1 MCCKTSFGWF
11 FFIFAENR
19 FLFCVDNA
27 NAKVY
32 NCVNNLV
39 QKEIIMKRPIHLY
52 IFVALSTIASIL
64 RIQGTFFT
72 VFDEAKSREIFKG
85 IEVEGV
91 DNLVAM
97 AKDSAAFTSNLINKG
112 LVILLVILLA
122 ATIFFLFKKAN
133 ERASYAY
140 IAYLFGTLIY
150 FTYAY
155 IGSLQIAKQYQTT
168 DIYEAT
174 KSGALIN
181 YGFNIA
187 LFVIYFGVTAFFLF
201 RKPKETP
208 TVSQTSTDI

>member
-85 IEVEGV
+85 IEIEGV

-97 AKDSAAFTSNLINKG
+97 AKDSASFTTNFINKG

-133 ERASYAY
+133 ERASYVY

-155 IGSLQIAKQYQTT
+155 IGSLQISKQYQTA
-168 DIYEAT
+168 DIYQAT
-174 KSGALIN
+174 KSGALVG
-181 YGFNIA
+181 YGMNIV
-187 LFVIYFGVTAFFLF
+187 LFAIYFGLTVFFLLK
-201 RKPKETP
+201 KPKDTP
-208 TVSQTSTDI
+208 SVTQTSTDI

>member
-72 VFDEAKSREIFKG
+72 VFDEAKSREIFKR
-85 IEVEGV
+85 IEIEGV
-91 DNLVAM
+91 DNL
-97 AKDSAAFTSNLINKG
+97 
-112 LVILLVILLA
+112 
-122 ATIFFLFKKAN
+122 
-133 ERASYAY
+133 
-140 IAYLFGTLIY
+140 
-150 FTYAY
+150 
-155 IGSLQIAKQYQTT
+155 
-168 DIYEAT
+168 
-174 KSGALIN
+174 AL
-181 YGFNIA
+181 
-187 LFVIYFGVTAFFLF
+187 
-201 RKPKETP
+201 
-208 TVSQTSTDI
+208 

>member
-1 MCCKTSFGWF
+1 MCSKTSFGWF

-85 IEVEGV
+85 IEIEGV

-97 AKDSAAFTSNLINKG
+97 AKDSASFTTNFINNG
-112 LVILLVILLA
+112 LVILLFILLA
-122 ATIFFLFKKAN
+122 ATIFLLFKKAN
-133 ERASYAY
+133 ERASYVY

-155 IGSLQIAKQYQTT
+155 IGSLQISKQYQTA
-168 DIYEAT
+168 DIYQAT
-174 KSGALIN
+174 KSGALVG
-181 YGFNIA
+181 YGMNIV
-187 LFVIYFGVTAFFLF
+187 LFAIYFGLTVFFLF
-201 RKPKETP
+201 KKPKETP
-208 TVSQTSTDI
+208 SVSQTSTDI

>member
-1 MCCKTSFGWF
+1 
-11 FFIFAENR
+11 
-19 FLFCVDNA
+19 
-27 NAKVY
+27 
-32 NCVNNLV
+32 
-39 QKEIIMKRPIHLY
+39 MKRPIHLY
-52 IFVALSTIASIL
+52 IFVALSTIATVL
-64 RIQGTFFT
+64 RIHGAFLSR
-72 VFDEAKSREIFKG
+72 FDEASYRALFDG
-85 IEVEGV
+85 VQVEGL
-91 DNLVAM
+91 DNLVAI
-97 AKDSAAFTSNLINKG
+97 AQASADFTSNLINKG

-155 IGSLQIAKQYQTT
+155 IGSLQISKQYQTT

-201 RKPKETP
+201 KKPKETP
-208 TVSQTSTDI
+208 SVSQTSTDI

>member
-52 IFVALSTIASIL
+52 IFVALSTIATVL
-64 RIQGTFFT
+64 RINGAFLSH
-72 VFDEAKSREIFKG
+72 FDEAGYRALFEG
-85 IEVEGV
+85 VQVEGL

-97 AKDSAAFTSNLINKG
+97 AQASADFSSNLINKG
-112 LVILLVILLA
+112 LIILQLILLLV
-122 ATIFFLFKKAN
+122 TIFFLFKKAN
-133 ERASYAY
+133 ERASYVY

-155 IGSLQIAKQYQTT
+155 IGSLQISKQYQTA
-168 DIYEAT
+168 DIYQAT
-174 KSGALIN
+174 KSGALVG
-181 YGFNIA
+181 YGMNIV
-187 LFVIYFGVTAFFLF
+187 LFAIYFGLTVFFLF
-201 RKPKETP
+201 KKPKETP
-208 TVSQTSTDI
+208 SVSQTSTDI

>member
-1 MCCKTSFGWF
+1 MCSKTSFGWF

-85 IEVEGV
+85 IEIEGV

-97 AKDSAAFTSNLINKG
+97 AKDSASFTTNFINKG

-133 ERASYAY
+133 ERASYVY

-155 IGSLQIAKQYQTT
+155 IGSLQISKQYQTA
-168 DIYEAT
+168 DIYQAT
-174 KSGALIN
+174 KSGALVG
-181 YGFNIA
+181 YGMNIV
-187 LFVIYFGVTAFFLF
+187 LFAIYFGLTVFFLLK
-201 RKPKETP
+201 KPKDTP
-208 TVSQTSTDI
+208 SVTQTSTDI

>member
-72 VFDEAKSREIFKG
+72 VFDEAKSREIFKR
-85 IEVEGV
+85 IEIEGV

-97 AKDSAAFTSNLINKG
+97 AKDSASFTTNFINKG

-133 ERASYAY
+133 ERASYVY

-155 IGSLQIAKQYQTT
+155 IGSLQISKQYQTA
-168 DIYEAT
+168 DIYQAT
-174 KSGALIN
+174 KSGALVG
-181 YGFNIA
+181 YGMNIV
-187 LFVIYFGVTAFFLF
+187 LFAIYFGLTIFFLLK
-201 RKPKETP
+201 KPKDTP
-208 TVSQTSTDI
+208 SVTQTSTDI

>member
-72 VFDEAKSREIFKG
+72 VFDEAKSREIFKR
-85 IEVEGV
+85 IEIEGV

-97 AKDSAAFTSNLINKG
+97 AKDSASFTTNFINKG

-133 ERASYAY
+133 ERASYVY

-155 IGSLQIAKQYQTT
+155 IGSLQISKQYQTA
-168 DIYEAT
+168 DIYQAT
-174 KSGALIN
+174 KSGALVG
-181 YGFNIA
+181 YGMNIV
-187 LFVIYFGVTAFFLF
+187 LFAIYFGLTVFFLLK
-201 RKPKETP
+201 KPKDTP
-208 TVSQTSTDI
+208 SVTQTSTDI

>member
-1 MCCKTSFGWF
+1 M
-11 FFIFAENR
+11 
-19 FLFCVDNA
+19 
-27 NAKVY
+27 
-32 NCVNNLV
+32 
-39 QKEIIMKRPIHLY
+39 MKRPIHLY

-85 IEVEGV
+85 IEIEGV

-97 AKDSAAFTSNLINKG
+97 AKDSASFTTNFINKG

-133 ERASYAY
+133 ERASYVY

-155 IGSLQIAKQYQTT
+155 IGSLQISKQYQTA
-168 DIYEAT
+168 DIYQAT
-174 KSGALIN
+174 KSGALVG
-181 YGFNIA
+181 YGMNIV
-187 LFVIYFGVTAFFLF
+187 LFAIYFGLTVFFLLK
-201 RKPKETP
+201 KPKDTP
-208 TVSQTSTDI
+208 SVTQTSTDI

>member
-1 MCCKTSFGWF
+1 
-11 FFIFAENR
+11 
-19 FLFCVDNA
+19 
-27 NAKVY
+27 
-32 NCVNNLV
+32 
-39 QKEIIMKRPIHLY
+39 MKRPIHLY
-52 IFVALSTIASIL
+52 IFVALSTIATVL
-64 RIQGTFFT
+64 RIHGAFLSR
-72 VFDEAKSREIFKG
+72 FDEASYRALFDG
-85 IEVEGV
+85 VQVEGL

-97 AKDSAAFTSNLINKG
+97 AQASADFTSNLINKG
-112 LVILLVILLA
+112 LIILQLVLLFV
-122 ATIFFLFKKAN
+122 TIFFLFKKAN

-140 IAYLFGTLIY
+140 IAYLFSTLIY

-201 RKPKETP
+201 RKPKDTP
-208 TVSQTSTDI
+208 SVVQTSTDI